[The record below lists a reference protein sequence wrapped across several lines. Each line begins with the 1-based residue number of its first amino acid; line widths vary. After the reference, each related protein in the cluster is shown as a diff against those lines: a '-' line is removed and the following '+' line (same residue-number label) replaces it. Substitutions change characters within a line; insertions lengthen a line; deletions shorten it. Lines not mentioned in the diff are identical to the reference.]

1 METKQTI
8 VTLALMAAAYSLGF
22 AWKFKKREDMIKL
35 QDNANAHL
43 KAVMFLALDRL
54 KKGVQNESGE
64 YTGGNMAMLKANDNV
79 IDLLTEVLH
88 ATQKPGADQTP
99 DI

>member
-1 METKQTI
+1 METKQTL
-8 VTLALMAAAYSLGF
+8 VTLALMATAYSLGF
-22 AWKFKKREDMIKL
+22 AWKFKKRDGLIKA
-35 QDNANAHL
+35 QENQIAHL

-54 KKGVQNESGE
+54 KKGLQNE
-64 YTGGNMAMLKANDNV
+64 TGNNMAMLKANDNV

-88 ATQKPGADQTP
+88 AMNKPGADQTP